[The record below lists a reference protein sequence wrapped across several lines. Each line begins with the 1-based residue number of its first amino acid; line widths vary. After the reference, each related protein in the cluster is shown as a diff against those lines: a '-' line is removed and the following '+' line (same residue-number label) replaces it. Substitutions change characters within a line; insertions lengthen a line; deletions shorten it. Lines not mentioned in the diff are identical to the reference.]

1 MVCQVLYLPDRRR
14 TSKLTIQG
22 FRNPFTENAKD
33 LCNIVTKAVMP
44 DVRKDVVSE
53 PEIGNYLTE
62 TFIAERL
69 TFGKVNLWSPV
80 KKRQLETWRSDGKK
94 MKMTAEDKIVE
105 LQEDRSLFARMLVIL
120 KSRSE
125 INLRETIATYEFSV
139 VPRAMFAADGTILH
153 CSTKSNLMAILEK
166 LPTNNQET
174 SVPLEDAQAQ
184 VAGDAATCTR
194 KLVTDGMDE
203 VQCFGKPDWVQ
214 NCSQLANCFTQQL
227 LEKYH
232 NSDEMHV
239 VFDRY
244 DVNDSLETFTR
255 QKRQGGQAPI
265 AYHVTDTTNIA
276 KIEMKRLLSH
286 TKTKSELT
294 AYLAE
299 KLLEKAHQEQKH
311 LVVAWG
317 SECLATHQSV
327 VHLSS
332 SHEEADTK
340 MVLHALSASCSGA
353 TTVHVC
359 SPDTDVLVLL
369 LRRYPKLCQDTSFV
383 TGVGQNHR
391 IIKLGAIYYP
401 WVAIKQ
407 LPCLLSMHLAVRM

>member
-1 MVCQVLYLPDRRR
+1 M
-14 TSKLTIQG
+14 
-22 FRNPFTENAKD
+22 
-33 LCNIVTKAVMP
+33 
-44 DVRKDVVSE
+44 
-53 PEIGNYLTE
+53 
-62 TFIAERL
+62 
-69 TFGKVNLWSPV
+69 
-80 KKRQLETWRSDGKK
+80 KKRQLKTWRSAGKK
-94 MKMTAEDKIVE
+94 MKMTAGDKIVE
-105 LQEDRSLFARMLVIL
+105 LQEDRSPFAQMLVIS

-125 INLRETIATYEFSV
+125 INLRETIAMYEFSV
-139 VPRAMFAADGTILH
+139 VPRAMFAADGTMLH

-184 VAGDAATCTR
+184 VAGDAATSTR

-203 VQCFGKPDWVQ
+203 VQCFGKPNWVQ
-214 NCSQLANCFTQQL
+214 NSSQVANCFTQQL

-340 MVLHALSASCSGA
+340 LVLHALAASCSGA
-353 TTVHVC
+353 T
-359 SPDTDVLVLL
+359 
-369 LRRYPKLCQDTSFV
+369 
-383 TGVGQNHR
+383 
-391 IIKLGAIYYP
+391 
-401 WVAIKQ
+401 KQ
-407 LPCLLSMHLAVRM
+407 FMTLS